1 MSKLTAVLLFL
12 LPLIPKAQ
20 QVLKVSP
27 QAQLVYSKYD
37 NAYYVFDDSSNYHC
51 FHLKKQVW
59 EKKKVHYQLEQG
71 MPYTDF
77 RQRFYPIPVGKGH
90 CLFVLDGC
98 GLVYEFKND
107 TIKRIDN
114 SYDQKNQFQSAMY
127 EYKRRVYM
135 FGGYGLFSVK
145 NTHTYFD
152 IQAKEWFEVYRTSKA
167 APAARSCPYF
177 IQTNKEL
184 FVLGGIFKQ
193 MQHSHVN
200 TDFWRFNYKQK
211 SWELLGELNP
221 DLVRRIVFRGFV
233 QNKDYR
239 IFHYNDKLTII
250 DPANNKYLSYT
261 SSRYFTTFRILPDKE
276 IKNVL
281 LATHPTHNS
290 KEIFLRVKPLGSFLY
305 GNPTEY
311 YLYKPVSF
319 FKQVPLET
327 YLWLSVLLN
336 VGLFFLLFY
345 SHRITKAAWYKP
357 KHPVLYR
364 KDFSEVEWE
373 ALLLIKKNDELE
385 LSALNYLFD
394 EPGLSYETL
403 KKRRES
409 FVRAL
414 RIKLALLTRRDVEQL
429 LQESKHPL
437 DKRMKIIRWGNDL
450 EINLQQ

>member
-1 MSKLTAVLLFL
+1 MNKLLLSFLFL
-12 LPLIPKAQ
+12 LPIAMKAQ

-27 QAQLVYSKYD
+27 QAQLVYSKFD
-37 NAYYVFDDSSNYHC
+37 NAYYVFDDSASYHC
-51 FHLKKQVW
+51 FHIKKQVW
-59 EKKKVHYQLEQG
+59 EKKRVHYKLEQG
-71 MPYTDF
+71 LSYSDF
-77 RQRFYPIPVGKGH
+77 KQRFYPIPVGKGH

-98 GLVYEFKND
+98 GWVYEFKHD
-107 TIKRIDN
+107 SIRRIDN

-127 EYKRRVYM
+127 EYQRRVYM

-167 APAARSCPYF
+167 APAPRSSPYF

-184 FVLGGIFKQ
+184 YVLGGIFKQ

-200 TDFWRFNYKQK
+200 TDLWRFNYKQK
-211 SWELLGELNP
+211 TWTHLGELNP

-239 IFHYNDKLTII
+239 IFHHNDKLTII
-250 DPANNKYLSYT
+250 DPAKNKYLSYT

-276 IKNVL
+276 LKNVL
-281 LATHPTHNS
+281 LATHPTHNG
-290 KEIFLRVKPLGSFLY
+290 KNIFIRVKPLKSILY

-311 YLYKPVSF
+311 YMYKPLSF
-319 FKQVPLET
+319 FKQVPLAT
-327 YLWLSVLLN
+327 YLWLSVLIN
-336 VGLFFLLFY
+336 IFFFFLLFY
-345 SHRITKAAWYKP
+345 FRRIKKTSWYKP
-357 KHPVLYR
+357 KRPVLER
-364 KDFSEVEWE
+364 EDFTELEWR
-373 ALLLIKKNDELE
+373 ALLKIKSGGELE
-385 LSALNYLFD
+385 LSALNDFFD

-437 DKRMKIIRWGNDL
+437 DKRMKIIRWDNDL
-450 EINLQQ
+450 EINEEG